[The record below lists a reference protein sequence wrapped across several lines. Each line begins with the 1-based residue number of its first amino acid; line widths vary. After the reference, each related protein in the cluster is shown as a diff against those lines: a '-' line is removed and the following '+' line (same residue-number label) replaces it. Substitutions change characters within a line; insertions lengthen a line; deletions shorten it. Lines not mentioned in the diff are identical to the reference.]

1 MRTLRKSELELD
13 GEVFVDCDTLDR
25 EELLGRW
32 FTNDKP
38 PVRHLLE
45 REVGRDNSLIVVGIV
60 LVCVS
65 CETDG
70 DKDWRTCCVVALR
83 ELVVDVECRVRVDK
97 CGNIT
102 PGRLRHYELK
112 IRENLK
118 DKHLHLPCIHS
129 QE

>member
-13 GEVFVDCDTLDR
+13 GEVFVDRDTLDR

-32 FTNDKP
+32 FANDKP

-45 REVGRDNSLIVVGIV
+45 GEVGRDNSLIVVGIV

-70 DKDWRTCCVVALR
+70 DEDWRTCGVVALR
-83 ELVVDVECRVRVDK
+83 ELVVDVECRIRVDK
-97 CGNIT
+97 CCNIT
-102 PGRLRHYELK
+102 PGK
-112 IRENLK
+112 GIMSREYVK
-118 DKHLHLPCIHS
+118 T
-129 QE
+129 